1 LTLDVFACVQREFVQ
16 LVIDGV
22 EALIKM
28 EKRLEEGE
36 SIDDLVPA
44 SAEDGEK

>member
-1 LTLDVFACVQREFVQ
+1 MQREFVQ

-22 EALIKM
+22 QKLIEM
-28 EKRLEEGE
+28 EQRLERNE

-44 SAEDGEK
+44 DDVWSIFAGH